1 MQQLHLLLLNL
12 ESLDFHWR
20 GKMKNKILWS
30 LAVVLFLGAQVGVGF
45 GYHAV
50 ANYLEEVI

>member
-1 MQQLHLLLLNL
+1 
-12 ESLDFHWR
+12 
-20 GKMKNKILWS
+20 MKNKILWS
-30 LAVVLFLGAQVGVGF
+30 LAIVLFLGVQVGVGY

>member
-1 MQQLHLLLLNL
+1 MNLN
-12 ESLDFHWR
+12 
-20 GKMKNKILWS
+20 GKLKII
-30 LAVVLFLGAQVGVGF
+30 AQVGVGY

>member
-1 MQQLHLLLLNL
+1 
-12 ESLDFHWR
+12 
-20 GKMKNKILWS
+20 MKNKLLGR
-30 LAVVLFLGAQVGVGF
+30 LAIDLFLGAQVGVGY